1 MTKEITK
8 LPDNFYITYY
18 ADKHKKIITRKGQW
32 LKPDTEMDAMPI
44 TGKVFVSSKGQVCFI
59 YWDMDAEPNERG
71 SQWRMAKNPMR
82 VRAI

>member
-1 MTKEITK
+1 MTKEIQK

-32 LKPDTEMDAMPI
+32 LKPDSDS
-44 TGKVFVSSKGQVCFI
+44 TGKAFISAQGNICFI
-59 YWDMDAEPNERG
+59 YWDLDAEPNEQG
-71 SQWRMAKNPMR
+71 LQWRMAKNPMR

>member
-59 YWDMDAEPNERG
+59 YWDMGAEPNEKG

>member
-44 TGKVFVSSKGQVCFI
+44 TGKVFVSSKGQVCFV
-59 YWDMDAEPNERG
+59 YWDTNAEPDEKGN
-71 SQWRMAKNPMR
+71 QWRMAKNPMR

>member
-1 MTKEITK
+1 MKEITK

-59 YWDMDAEPNERG
+59 YWDMDAEPNEKG